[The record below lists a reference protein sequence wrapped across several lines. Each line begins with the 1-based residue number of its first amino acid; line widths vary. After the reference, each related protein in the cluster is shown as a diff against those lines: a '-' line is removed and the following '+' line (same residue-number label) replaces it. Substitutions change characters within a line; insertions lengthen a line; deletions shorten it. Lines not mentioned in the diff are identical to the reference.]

1 MNSQRE
7 LPCPDGGGS
16 PVGVTVEEASGL
28 GREEFVARFGGVYEN
43 SPWIAEAAWRERPF
57 HSLSEL
63 HGAMESAVNVASE
76 ERKMELIRA
85 HPDLAGKAVVAG
97 ELTPESEREQA
108 SAGLDRL
115 SPEEYEAFTETNYL
129 YREKFG
135 MPLIFCVR
143 EYSKESILK
152 GAEERLGNSREEE
165 VETALVEISKIAR
178 LRLGDL
184 VEEGG
189 KR

>member
-1 MNSQRE
+1 MNRQRD
-7 LPCPDGGGS
+7 LPRSYGGS
-16 PVGVTVEEASGL
+16 PVGITVEEASNFS
-28 GREEFVARFGGVYEN
+28 REGFVARFGGVYEH
-43 SPWIAEAAWRERPF
+43 SPWVAEAAWCERPF
-57 HSLSEL
+57 RGLSEL
-63 HGAMESAVNVASE
+63 HGAMESAVNAASD

-85 HPDLAGKAVVAG
+85 HPDLVGKAAVAG

-115 SPEEYEAFTETNYL
+115 SPEEYEAFTEMNRS

-135 MPLIFCVR
+135 MPLIFCAR
-143 EYSKESILK
+143 EHSKESILK
-152 GAEERLGNSREEE
+152 AAEQRRGNSKEEE
-165 VETALVEISKIAR
+165 IEVALAEISKIAR
-178 LRLGDL
+178 LRLEDL

>member
-1 MNSQRE
+1 MNRQRD
-7 LPCPDGGGS
+7 LPRSYGGS
-16 PVGVTVEEASGL
+16 PVGITVEEASNFS
-28 GREEFVARFGGVYEN
+28 REGFVARFGGAYEH
-43 SPWIAEAAWRERPF
+43 SPWVAEGAWYERPF
-57 HSLSEL
+57 RCLYEL
-63 HGAMESAVNVASE
+63 HQAMDRAVNAASD

-85 HPDLAGKAVVAG
+85 HPDLVGKAAVAG

-115 SPEEYEAFTETNYL
+115 SPEEYEAFTQMNRS
-129 YREKFG
+129 YRKKFG

-143 EYSKESILK
+143 EHSKDSILK
-152 GAEERLGNSREEE
+152 AAEQRLGNSKEEE
-165 VETALVEISKIAR
+165 IEMALAEISKIAR
-178 LRLGDL
+178 LRLEDL